1 MRKQFV
7 VDIKADEEVQSLFLV
22 RDREIRSVPATGKN
36 WLLLTLMD
44 RTGAISGKMW
54 DSFEAIFPALTPG
67 IIVRVKA
74 RSKDYRNVRE
84 LTIQQI
90 TPVTSG
96 EYDLADFLPHTKFNI
111 DEMFAKLRSIVTEM
125 RNRFLRQLNL
135 AVLDDPDLSALFK
148 RSPAATS
155 MHHAYIGGLLE
166 HVLSLCELTKLVAGH
181 YPEVDLDLV
190 LTVAVL
196 HDMGKTAEI
205 SPDAGFAYTTE
216 GKLLGHLFISLKMA
230 RAKMDT
236 IPGFPPALATVVEHL
251 IASHH
256 GTLAFGAI
264 REPMIREAVLFHM
277 LDDMDAKMA
286 AIRAAHEGTSIE
298 SGDWTE
304 KVWALGQ
311 KPLLRAETFLKA
323 TAEAPAPSSPT
334 LFPIGA
340 PERKTTRGGA

>member
-1 MRKQFV
+1 VSKQFV
-7 VDIKADEEVQSLFLV
+7 TDIKADEDVQSIFLLRGREV
-22 RDREIRSVPATGKN
+22 RSIPATGKN

-54 DSFEAIFPALTPG
+54 DSFEPILPALTPG
-67 IIVRVKA
+67 TVVRVKA

-84 LTIQQI
+84 LTIQHI
-90 TPVTSG
+90 VPVTSG
-96 EYDLADFLPHTKFNI
+96 EYDLADFLPHTKHNI
-111 DEMFAKLRSIVTEM
+111 DEMFAKLRGIVTSM
-125 RNRFLRQLNL
+125 ANPFLRQLTL
-135 AVLDDPDLSALFK
+135 AVLDDPELSALFR

-166 HVLSLCELTKLVAGH
+166 HVLSLCELAKLVAGH

-205 SPDAGFAYTTE
+205 SPDAGFSYTTE
-216 GKLLGHLFISLKMA
+216 GKLLGHLFISTKMA
-230 RAKMDT
+230 RAKMDA
-236 IPGFPPALATVVEHL
+236 IAGFPAALATVVEHL

-256 GTLAFGAI
+256 GTLEFGAI
-264 REPMIREAVLFHM
+264 REPMICEAVLFHM

-286 AIRAAHEGTSIE
+286 AIRAAHEGSSIE
-298 SGDWTE
+298 GGAWTE

-311 KPLLRAETFLKA
+311 KPLLRTEIFLK
-323 TAEAPAPSSPT
+323 PAMGTPEPPAAT
-334 LFPIGA
+334 LFPMGT
-340 PERKTTRGGA
+340 PEKKVTRGGA